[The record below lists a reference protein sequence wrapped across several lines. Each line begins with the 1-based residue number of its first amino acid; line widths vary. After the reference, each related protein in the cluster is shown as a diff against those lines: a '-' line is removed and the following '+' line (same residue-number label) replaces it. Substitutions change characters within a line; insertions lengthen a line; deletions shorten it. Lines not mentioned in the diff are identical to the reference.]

1 MSLNKESVLNATNN
15 GLNVFKH
22 FLGSK
27 FSKVGKS
34 FKSPFYQDNK
44 ASCYVYFDKKSGVYK
59 FKDFGDAEFS
69 GDCFFFVSKIFALSC
84 DDRHDFIRILQ
95 IVDGEIGRAHV

>member
-1 MSLNKESVLNATNN
+1 MSLLKNLSFNLQNFTMSLNKESVLNATNN

-44 ASCYVYFDKKSGVYK
+44 ASCYVYFDKKSSIYK
-59 FKDFGDAEFS
+59 FKAFGDAIAPRERGRCMGILDHIMRRFFS
-69 GDCFFFVSKIFALSC
+69 
-84 DDRHDFIRILQ
+84 
-95 IVDGEIGRAHV
+95 